1 MRLLWLLSSILL
13 AASMLPAQVS
23 AQSLNALRL
32 IFPRDGAVVSGT
44 VTVAAEAT
52 PDLEISFV
60 VFGIDGER
68 PMATNAR
75 PFVCSWDTRAVPD
88 GAHLLFVEAHGP
100 GGVVATAGPIRVIV
114 RNEPVVAVLPG
125 PSARWPRV
133 SFPGHPAPGACYP
146 PLPEPRPEVSLVLGE
161 TKVPARVCLIEDNA
175 YVPVRPLVECLE
187 GQALWDAQA
196 RMVTLWCRDRE
207 VQLTPGSVIGT
218 LNGRSIRLWRPP
230 TLDGGRTILPA
241 RTFGQILDLS
251 VAWDAVRR
259 VVLMGLLP
267 AAAPTEASPGNPTPS
282 DARKGR
288 LASHASRMPAA
299 ACMAPEALFAMEWRW
314 GAAGTAFRNPATSLT
329 RTVRLRCTPHDAIR
343 RSVFGSALP
352 RGMCRRLYACPGGG

>member
-114 RNEPVVAVLPG
+114 RNEPVVAVLPRPIG
-125 PSARWPRV
+125 PVAARVVPPATRR
-133 SFPGHPAPGACYP
+133 PAPAIR

-161 TKVPARVCLIEDNA
+161 TKVPARVCLIEDTA

-267 AAAPTEASPGNPTPS
+267 PRQRPTES
-282 DARKGR
+282 
-288 LASHASRMPAA
+288 LA
-299 ACMAPEALFAMEWRW
+299 
-314 GAAGTAFRNPATSLT
+314 G
-329 RTVRLRCTPHDAIR
+329 
-343 RSVFGSALP
+343 
-352 RGMCRRLYACPGGG
+352 